1 MFTLIIC
8 ASNQISAEDLRTA
21 ALTPGTEMLRQ
32 SDLPTVLSA
41 PDQARYQRIFALEAK
56 AAWSDADAEIA
67 GLENPLLLGQ
77 VQAARYLSP
86 SYRSSY
92 PELVRWL
99 GRYADEPD
107 AKEIYGLALHR
118 QPKGA
123 KAPPRPVA
131 AVLDDEAQTDE
142 GASANLSPRAVL
154 VVRQIES
161 LVPTA
166 PGRAEQLLAGPEA
179 QRVLDGDAKAALR
192 AEIAAAFLG
201 NGEAQEALAASAP
214 AESGDLTPRQHWEA
228 GLAAWR
234 LNRLSEARGH
244 FEALVRNPGQ
254 SPWLKSEAA
263 VWSARVAQRMKQPK
277 LVAYFLRIAAEEP
290 RTFYGLIA
298 CRLLG
303 IDPGL
308 DFEPEPFSALD
319 ARVISSLEVG
329 RRALALIAV
338 GERGRAVAELRTLM
352 AGHSPALLQSLAGIA
367 QRADLA
373 ALSMSA
379 GQILAQEDGRRHD
392 GAVYPLPRWVPQ
404 GGFTVDRALLYA
416 VMRQESLFLPG
427 VTSTAGAL
435 GVMQLMPATAR
446 DMAEREGVRLA
457 AAWDEGN
464 DAKSLADPST
474 NLTLAQEYVRL
485 LLKDER
491 IKGSLLLFTLAYNG
505 GPAAAQRWDALA
517 GSYKHDPLLF
527 LESIPAPEARLFTK
541 HVLTNYWIYRAR
553 LGQGTPDL
561 DALAAGE
568 WPTYIA
574 RDTAGP
580 GHRYAAN
587 R

>member
-32 SDLPTVLSA
+32 SDLPTVLSDA
-41 PDQARYQRIFALEAK
+41 DQARYRHIFALEAQ
-56 AAWSDADAEIA
+56 AAWSAADTEIGA
-67 GLENPLLLGQ
+67 LQNQLLLGH
-77 VQAARYLSP
+77 VLAARYLSN
-86 SYRSSY
+86 SYRTSY
-92 PELVRWL
+92 AELAQWL
-99 GRYADEPD
+99 ARYADEPD
-107 AKEIYGLALHR
+107 AKEIYRLALHR

-123 KAPPRPVA
+123 KAPPKPVA
-131 AVLDDEAQTDE
+131 AALDAQDQD
-142 GASANLSPRAVL
+142 GASANLSPHAVL

-166 PGRAEQLLAGPEA
+166 PARAEQLLAGPEA
-179 QRVLDGDAKAALR
+179 QRVLDGGAKANLR

-201 NGEAQEALAASAP
+201 NGQAQEALAASAP
-214 AESGDLTPRQHWEA
+214 AEDGVLTPQQHWEA

-234 LNRLSEARGH
+234 LDRLAEAGLH

-263 VWSARVAQRMKQPK
+263 VWSARVALRLKQPK

-303 IDPGL
+303 IDPGF

-319 ARVISSLEVG
+319 ARVISSLEAG
-329 RRALALIAV
+329 RRALALLAV
-338 GERGRAVAELRTLM
+338 GERGRAVAELRALT
-352 AGHSPALLQSLAGIA
+352 AGHNPALLQSLAGIA

-379 GQILAQEDGRRHD
+379 GQLLARDDGRRHD
-392 GAVYPLPRWVPQ
+392 SAVYPLPRWTPK
-404 GGFTVDRALLYA
+404 GGFTVDRALLFA
-416 VMRQESLFLPG
+416 MMRQESLFLPD
-427 VTSTAGAL
+427 VTSAAGAA

-446 DMAEREGVRLA
+446 DMAERAGVRLA
-457 AAWDEGN
+457 ALWDDGA
-464 DAKSLADPST
+464 DAKPLTNPSV

-491 IKGSLLLFTLAYNG
+491 IKGNLLLFALAYNG
-505 GPAAAQRWDALA
+505 GPAAAQRWDGLA
-517 GSYKHDPLLF
+517 HDYRHDPLLF
-527 LESIPAPEARLFTK
+527 LESIPSPEARLFTK
-541 HVLTNYWIYRAR
+541 HVLTNYWVYRAR
-553 LGQGTPDL
+553 LGQATPDL
-561 DALAAGE
+561 DALAAGK

-574 RDTAGP
+574 LDRAEP
-580 GHRYAAN
+580 GQRYAAN
-587 R
+587 